1 MQLKLS
7 IYVKG
12 CWRPKQALILRCIEN
27 GNSGV
32 FLPLAGRLRSIGP
45 VSLVRSGF
53 RNVFICNFLSSL
65 FFFFLFVGIVLVIG
79 IVVVVAVF
87 GIVNYRVG
95 IKLLVLFFT
104 FWFLHI
110 FGVLLMLLLKFFFQ
124 KGYSN
129 FWKTL
134 CERYT
139 TVTVAINDDNCR
151 FSFTFDIFPSLSLSI
166 FLYVFSYC
174 SHPNLLYK
182 TSGSW

>member
-53 RNVFICNFLSSL
+53 RNIFICIFLSSL
-65 FFFFLFVGIVLVIG
+65 FVFLFVGIVLVIG

-87 GIVNYRVG
+87 GIVNYHVG

-104 FWFLHI
+104 FFDFLHI
-110 FGVLLMLLLKFFFQ
+110 FGVLLMLLLFFFQ

-151 FSFTFDIFPSLSLSI
+151 FSFTFDIFPSLSLHI
-166 FLYVFSYC
+166 PLRFLV
-174 SHPNLLYK
+174 LL
-182 TSGSW
+182 TP